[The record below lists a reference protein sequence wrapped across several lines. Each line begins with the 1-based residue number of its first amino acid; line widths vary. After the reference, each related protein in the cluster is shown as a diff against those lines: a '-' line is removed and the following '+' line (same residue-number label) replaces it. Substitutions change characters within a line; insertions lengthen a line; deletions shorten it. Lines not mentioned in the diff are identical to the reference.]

1 MEDLVMLH
9 WQGETVGRKVV
20 PFPAVSSGS
29 ASRGSVDDLLDL
41 IGSGMSFARNAE
53 IFGEDE
59 PADYFYKVVSGA
71 VRISKLLSDGRRQ
84 IGAFYLPGEIF
95 GLETGDT
102 HTFSAEA
109 ISDSQILV
117 VKRSAFLSRAMRDC
131 GMVAEIWTQTMT
143 HLQRARNHML
153 LLGRKNAQERIA
165 TFLLD
170 MAERLSLTGEVE
182 LPMSRQ
188 DIADYLGL
196 TIETVSRTL
205 TQLERDGLIA
215 IPASRRIV
223 FRDRAALDVMN
234 DSLAA

>member
-1 MEDLVMLH
+1 MLH
-9 WQGETVGRKVV
+9 WRGETAGGKIV
-20 PFPAVSSGS
+20 PFPAAGGKGG
-29 ASRGSVDDLLDL
+29 RGSVCDLLES
-41 IGSGMSFARNAE
+41 IGSCMNFGRNAE

-95 GLETGDT
+95 GLETDDV
-102 HTFSAEA
+102 HAFSAEA
-109 ISDSQILV
+109 VCDSQVLV
-117 VKRSAFLSRAMRDC
+117 VKRSAFLAEAKRDC
-131 GMVAEIWTQTMT
+131 AIVTEIWTQTMM
-143 HLQRARNHML
+143 HLQRAQNHML

-165 TFLLD
+165 AFLLE
-170 MAERLSLTGEVE
+170 MAARLSRTGEVE

-223 FRDRAALDVMN
+223 FRDRAALDLMN

>member
-1 MEDLVMLH
+1 MLQWH
-9 WQGETVGRKVV
+9 ERDAKVV
-20 PFPAVSSGS
+20 PFPAAAGGACGKVGQ
-29 ASRGSVDDLLDL
+29 LLHEL
-41 IGSGMSFARNAE
+41 GACVNFSRNAE

-59 PADYFYKVVSGA
+59 PADYLYQVVSGA
-71 VRISKLLSDGRRQ
+71 VRVCKLLSDGRRQ
-84 IGAFYLPGEIF
+84 IGAFYLPGEMF
-95 GLETGDT
+95 GLETDRR
-102 HTFSAEA
+102 HAFSAEA
-109 ISDSQILV
+109 ISDSRILV
-117 VKRSAFLSRAMRDC
+117 VKRSVFLSQAKRDC
-131 GMVAEIWTQTMT
+131 AMVTEIWEQTMT
-143 HLQRARNHML
+143 HLQRAQNHML
-153 LLGRKNAQERIA
+153 LLGRKNAQERIV
-165 TFLLD
+165 TFLLE
-170 MAERLSLTGEVE
+170 MAARLSLTGEVE

>member
-1 MEDLVMLH
+1 MLH
-9 WQGETVGRKVV
+9 WRGETTNAKVV
-20 PFPAVSSGS
+20 PFPAVGGA
-29 ASRGSVDDLLDL
+29 ASRRSVCDLLDM
-41 IGSGMSFARNAE
+41 IGSCMNFGRNAE

-59 PADYFYKVVSGA
+59 PANYFYKVVSGA

-84 IGAFYLPGEIF
+84 IGAFYLPGEMF
-95 GLETGDT
+95 GLESDGA

-109 ISDSQILV
+109 ICDSQVLV
-117 VKRSAFLSRAMRDC
+117 VKRSTFLAEAARDC
-131 GMVAEIWTQTMT
+131 AIVTEIWNQTMT
-143 HLQRARNHML
+143 HLQRAQNHML

-165 TFLLD
+165 AFLLE
-170 MAERLSLTGEVE
+170 MAARLSRAGDIE

-223 FRDRAALDVMN
+223 FRDRAALDLMN

>member
-1 MEDLVMLH
+1 MLH
-9 WQGETVGRKVV
+9 WRGERAGGKIV
-20 PFPAVSSGS
+20 PFPATGGK
-29 ASRGSVDDLLDL
+29 RGSVCDLLEK
-41 IGSGMSFARNAE
+41 IGSCMNFARNAE

-59 PADYFYKVVSGA
+59 PADYFYKVVTGA
-71 VRISKLLSDGRRQ
+71 VRISKLMSDGRRQ
-84 IGAFYLPGEIF
+84 IGAFYLPGEMF
-95 GLETGDT
+95 GLETDDT
-102 HTFSAEA
+102 HAFSAEA
-109 ISDSQILV
+109 ICDSQVLV
-117 VKRSAFLSRAMRDC
+117 VKRSAFLAEASRDC
-131 GMVAEIWTQTMT
+131 AIVTEIWTQTMM
-143 HLQRARNHML
+143 HLHRAQNHML

-165 TFLLD
+165 AFLLE
-170 MAERLSLTGEVE
+170 MAARLSRTGEVE

-223 FRDRAALDVMN
+223 FRDRAALNLMN

>member
-1 MEDLVMLH
+1 MLQ
-9 WQGETVGRKVV
+9 WRGETAGGKIV
-20 PFPAVSSGS
+20 PFPAAGG
-29 ASRGSVDDLLDL
+29 AGRRGSVCDLLDM
-41 IGSGMSFARNAE
+41 IGNCMSFARNAE

-59 PADYFYKVVSGA
+59 PADYFYKVVGGA

-95 GLETGDT
+95 GLETDET
-102 HTFSAEA
+102 HAFSAEA
-109 ISDSQILV
+109 ICDSQILV
-117 VKRSAFLSRAMRDC
+117 VKRSAFLAEATRDC
-131 GMVAEIWTQTMT
+131 AIVTEIWTQTMT
-143 HLQRARNHML
+143 HLQRAQNHML

-165 TFLLD
+165 TFLLE
-170 MAERLSLTGEVE
+170 MAARLSRTGEVE

-223 FRDRAALDVMN
+223 FRNRAALDLMN

>member
-1 MEDLVMLH
+1 MNF
-9 WQGETVGRKVV
+9 G
-20 PFPAVSSGS
+20 
-29 ASRGSVDDLLDL
+29 
-41 IGSGMSFARNAE
+41 RNAE

-59 PADYFYKVVSGA
+59 PADYFYKVVTGA
-71 VRISKLLSDGRRQ
+71 VRISKLMSDGRRQ

-95 GLETGDT
+95 GLETDEA
-102 HTFSAEA
+102 HAFSAEA
-109 ISDSQILV
+109 IGDSQVLV
-117 VKRSAFLSRAMRDC
+117 VKRSAFLSRATRDC
-131 GMVAEIWTQTMT
+131 AMVTEIWTQTMT

-170 MAERLSLTGEVE
+170 MAERLSLSGEVE

-205 TQLERDGLIA
+205 TQLERDGLIS
-215 IPASRRIV
+215 IPSSRRIV
-223 FRDRAALDVMN
+223 FRNRAALDVMN

>member
-1 MEDLVMLH
+1 MLH
-9 WQGETVGRKVV
+9 WRGETAGGKIL
-20 PFPAVSSGS
+20 PFPATGG
-29 ASRGSVDDLLDL
+29 SRGSVCDLLEK
-41 IGSGMSFARNAE
+41 IGSCMKFGRNAE

-59 PADYFYKVVSGA
+59 PAGYLYKVVNGA
-71 VRISKLLSDGRRQ
+71 VRISKLMSDGRRQ
-84 IGAFYLPGEIF
+84 IGAFYLPGEMF
-95 GLETGDT
+95 GLETGDA

-109 ISDSQILV
+109 ICDSQILV
-117 VKRSAFLSRAMRDC
+117 AKRSAFLAEASCDC
-131 GMVAEIWTQTMT
+131 AIVTEIWTQTMM
-143 HLQRARNHML
+143 HLQRAQNHML

-165 TFLLD
+165 AFLLE
-170 MAERLSLTGEVE
+170 MAARLSRTGEVE

-215 IPASRRIV
+215 IPASRWIV
-223 FRDRAALDVMN
+223 FRDRAALDLMN

>member
-1 MEDLVMLH
+1 MLH
-9 WQGETVGRKVV
+9 WQGEAANAKVV
-20 PFPAVSSGS
+20 PFPATGGS
-29 ASRGSVDDLLDL
+29 AGRGSISDLLDMM
-41 IGSGMSFARNAE
+41 GTCMSFGRNAE

-95 GLETGDT
+95 GLETEEA
-102 HTFSAEA
+102 HAFSAEA
-109 ISDSQILV
+109 ICDSRILV
-117 VKRSAFLSRAMRDC
+117 VKRSAFLARATRDC
-131 GMVAEIWTQTMT
+131 AVVTEIWTQTMM
-143 HLQRARNHML
+143 HLQRAQNHML

-165 TFLLD
+165 TFLLE
-170 MAERLSLTGEVE
+170 MAARLPRTGEVE

-223 FRDRAALDVMN
+223 FRDRAALNLMN
-234 DSLAA
+234 DCLAA